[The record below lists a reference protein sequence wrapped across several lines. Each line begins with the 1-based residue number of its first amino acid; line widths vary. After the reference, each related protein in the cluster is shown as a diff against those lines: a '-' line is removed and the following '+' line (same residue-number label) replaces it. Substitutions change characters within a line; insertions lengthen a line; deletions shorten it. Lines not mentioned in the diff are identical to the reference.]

1 MNTDKRLSGFG
12 ALAAFLGAAP
22 GPRLRTSLR
31 RSQKAHGAA
40 ARPAARAGQG
50 TSVVR
55 KEGTRNIGVH
65 RCSSVV

>member
-1 MNTDKRLSGFG
+1 MNTDKRQSGSG
-12 ALAAFLGAAP
+12 ALAAFLGAAL
-22 GPRLRTSLR
+22 GPRLCTSLR

-55 KEGTRNIGVH
+55 KECR
-65 RCSSVV
+65 